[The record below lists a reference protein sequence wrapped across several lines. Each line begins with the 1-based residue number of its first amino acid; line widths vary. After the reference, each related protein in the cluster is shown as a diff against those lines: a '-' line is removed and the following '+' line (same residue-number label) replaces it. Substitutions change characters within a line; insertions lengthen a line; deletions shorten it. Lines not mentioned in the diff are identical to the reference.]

1 MTRPKVPRP
10 YTRTERVQTT
20 LRPDEKQWLDAYA
33 AGRVSSVADA
43 LRELVLDAREGSQI
57 GRGRR

>member
-1 MTRPKVPRP
+1 
-10 YTRTERVQTT
+10 VQTT